1 MSRPFGLAAVQMA
14 VEPWDPK
21 ATAKKM
27 SVVAHQIAYAFP
39 WVDMIVYPELTLSAA
54 AQFGRPP
61 TPREM
66 SACRAD
72 IPGALTDDL
81 CQLAK
86 RLGRWLVPGSLYET
100 DGDAVYNTAV
110 AISPDGEI
118 VARYR
123 KIFPWYPYETEST
136 PGNEY
141 TVFDVPNVGR
151 FGLSICYD
159 MWFPE
164 TVRTLAWMGAEVIL
178 HPTLTTTQDRELETV
193 LSRAHAI
200 TNQVFFLDV
209 NAVGS
214 WGGGRSSLVH
224 PDGHVLHHAGEGE
237 AFFVQHIDL
246 DDVKRTREV
255 GTLGVTQTW
264 KQLRDH
270 GMRFPPYQ
278 AGYEQG
284 AVFDELGE
292 LKIPSR

>member
-1 MSRPFGLAAVQMA
+1 
-14 VEPWDPK
+14 
-21 ATAKKM
+21 
-27 SVVAHQIAYAFP
+27 
-39 WVDMIVYPELTLSAA
+39 
-54 AQFGRPP
+54 
-61 TPREM
+61 
-66 SACRAD
+66 
-72 IPGALTDDL
+72 
-81 CQLAK
+81 
-86 RLGRWLVPGSLYET
+86 VPGSLYET